1 MAENSTKPTPKVAD
15 HVLRVAVVQL
25 DYTPNT
31 ESNNNKRW
39 FPDEPLIDWRHKNQS
54 AEATFSVRSGAIDA
68 HQGARERTQSVI
80 KQFRRYREDQL
91 DRKLKQILEF
101 CVRRE
106 VDIAVLPEALVP
118 AALVPVLLHGFRSRL
133 AVFAGLGTLRP
144 EDARTLHDLGFAN
157 ATEEIGRNAAVYVDQ
172 DTIELVTKRDRAA
185 SEVMEPGSGTARV
198 VFRKGRFTRELGLAV
213 CRDYVNAPRTFD
225 TELPTPDL
233 VLVSALTR
241 PTEDFLRTPRNF
253 AVAFANHAAEGGSAV
268 LAPHL
273 QGFFLDLERRGT
285 EPLPP
290 GESIVV
296 VDYERFTETPSPTV
310 EPNNR
315 LVHRAA
321 LVYDDPSPADP
332 AGSRSSLTRQLA
344 DLTLNSL
351 NYGEYDE
358 LLSIAE
364 ARLQGMAPQTPV
376 LLSAVQELRR
386 NAGTLSSQLDLD
398 LFTSHVILTDVKS
411 EAELRYEVL
420 GKLLRE
426 WHHLIDPDRSLDL
439 PEGIS
444 LYYEKGRALR
454 SQLSARVRAAHR
466 DSPLATRESDG
477 RPSDGGTTSTVDDD
491 GFALFYSARLGSYGS
506 DNAVRSLE
514 KQLGALRTLSAAE
527 DETVRLIYQTHT
539 TRQTKG
545 HLAPFFDVIGVTE
558 STEADTLEDLGEGVG
573 QQLATA
579 FRGTWDVSAGP
590 EKGTLGADTVVE
602 LRLRPGAV
610 PRIRE
615 DWGSLIDYM
624 RTLRV
629 PITVQ
634 MTCRRVG
641 DEAGQSSGEATRI
654 DTVLGSI
661 VLPSH
666 PAEPTGFFFPYERD
680 AAAFLERAT
689 REEADERRN
698 LTLLVHIGSAEPLP
712 DSVLWAIGNWLFRS
726 LPFDIVRGDDAREPL
741 APGSALHD
749 VPRMTPSE
757 ILRIFHPPYGRMESR
772 GLDRQR
778 ASSVPVPASALPTEG
793 LLLGT
798 ARTEGTR
805 EDRWLDVRL
814 DRLARLRHT
823 YVLGPTGSGKTNL
836 LKNLAQQDI
845 VEERGLVV
853 IDPHGDL
860 VDYLVRHTRT
870 RDGEVLLLD
879 FGDPEYLPVLNPL
892 DLDVQSVTERNLAIE
907 RFIGLM
913 VRQSHHTFYGPRF
926 ESMIRLVLASATHA
940 AYPIRP
946 ASVLDV
952 GTILRNNEV
961 KSWVQHLLRDVPGLR
976 ERWKTFDKQGGS
988 DFAELLD
995 WALSKFSEM
1004 EQDGTLRHVLASGES
1019 TVSLSHFVHSGG
1031 VVLVKIP
1038 EWEMS
1043 ASSAALLGGFI
1054 QEHIRQT
1061 VYRRWRQPK
1070 GTAEPYFMYVDEFQA
1085 FSLGG
1090 FEDIV
1095 AEARKF
1101 GLGLVLAHQ
1110 NLDQLNSF
1118 SRFTGSSSERL
1129 RSAILGNVANRIV
1142 FGLSHR
1148 DAMDL
1153 AKDFDID
1160 EQRLHN
1166 PGLHR
1171 ATAQVLLDQQQRT
1184 FTLAMTDA
1192 DSDTGLPDQYEY
1204 IRRQMIEKGYWR
1216 RREDLRAQDEARA
1229 RKLKLEV
1236 GRWQAARRRTA
1247 PRPPG
1252 NFPPP
1257 GQAMHGPPP
1266 PTPTPSPRED
1276 TSGADHVHAWEQL
1289 LRRRAESGQN
1299 DPDPGDE
1306 EPSELGGTG

>member
-1 MAENSTKPTPKVAD
+1 MAESSTGPTSAVAD
-15 HVLRVAVVQL
+15 HVLRVAVIQL

-31 ESNNNKRW
+31 ESSNNKRW
-39 FPDEPLIDWRHKNQS
+39 FPDEPLIDWRQKNQ
-54 AEATFSVRSGAIDA
+54 AQEATFSVRSGAIDA
-68 HQGARERTQSVI
+68 HQAARERTQSTI
-80 KQFRRYREDQL
+80 KQFRRFRAEQL

-118 AALVPVLLHGFRSRL
+118 AALVPVLVHGFRSRL

-144 EDARTLHDLGFAN
+144 EDARTLHDLGFEN
-157 ATEEIGRNAAVYVDQ
+157 VTEEIGRNAAVYVDQ
-172 DTIELVTKRDRAA
+172 DTIRLVTKRDRAA
-185 SEVMEPGSGTARV
+185 NEVMEPGSGTARV
-198 VFRKGRFTRELGLAV
+198 VFRKGRFTREVGLAV

-225 TELPTPDL
+225 SERPTPDL

-268 LAPHL
+268 LAPQL
-273 QGFFLDLERRGT
+273 YGFFLDMERRGT

-296 VDYERFTETPSPTV
+296 VDYESFPSTPSRTV
-310 EPNNR
+310 EPCNR

-332 AGSRSSLTRQLA
+332 AGSRSSLARQLA
-344 DLTLNSL
+344 DLTLTGL

-358 LLSIAE
+358 LLSVSE
-364 ARLQGMAPQTPV
+364 ARLQGMSPQTPV

-398 LFTSHVILTDVKS
+398 LFTSHLILTDVKS
-411 EAELRYEVL
+411 EAELQYEVL

-426 WHHLIDPDRSLDL
+426 WHHLIDPDRNPDP

-454 SQLSARVRAAHR
+454 SRLSARVRATHR
-466 DSPLATRESDG
+466 DSPLAARESEG
-477 RPSDGGTTSTVDDD
+477 RPPDGGTTSAANDD

-506 DNAVRSLE
+506 DNAVRSLQ

-539 TRQTKG
+539 ARQTKG

-558 STEADTLEDLGEGVG
+558 SSDADTLEDLGEGVG

-590 EKGTLGADTVVE
+590 ESGTLEADTVVE

-634 MTCRRVG
+634 MTCRRVE
-641 DEAGQSSGEATRI
+641 DEGEQPDRESPRA
-654 DTVLGSI
+654 DSVFGGLGI
-661 VLPSH
+661 LTAH
-666 PAEPTGFFFPYERD
+666 HAEPTGFFFPYERD
-680 AAAFLERAT
+680 AAAFLERAA

-698 LTLLVHIGSAEPLP
+698 LTLLVHVGSAEPLP

-726 LPFDIVRGDDAREPL
+726 MPFDVVRGDEAREPL
-741 APGSALHD
+741 VPGCVPHD

-757 ILRIFHPPYGRMESR
+757 ILRIFHPPYGHMESR
-772 GLDRQR
+772 GLDRKR
-778 ASSVPVPASALPTEG
+778 APSVPVPASALPAEG

-805 EDRWLDVRL
+805 EDRWLDVRM

-836 LKNLAQQDI
+836 LKNLARQDI
-845 VEERGLVV
+845 AEKRGLVV

-892 DLDVQSVTERNLAIE
+892 DLDVESVTERNLAIE

-940 AYPIRP
+940 EYPIRP

-952 GTILRNNEV
+952 GTILRNKEV
-961 KSWVQHLLRDVPGLR
+961 KSWVQHLLRDEPGLR
-976 ERWKTFDKQGGS
+976 ERWETFDKQGGS

-1061 VYRRWRQPK
+1061 VYRRWRQPQ
-1070 GTAEPYFMYVDEFQA
+1070 GTAEPFYMYVDEFQA

-1118 SRFTGSSSERL
+1118 SRYTGSTSERL

-1148 DAMDL
+1148 DAMEL

-1160 EQRLHN
+1160 AERLHT

-1171 ATAQVLLDQQQRT
+1171 ATAQVVVDQQQRT
-1184 FTLAMTDA
+1184 FTLAMPHA
-1192 DSDTGLPDQYEY
+1192 ESDTGLPDQNEY

-1216 RREDLRAQDEARA
+1216 RREDLRAQDEARV

-1236 GRWQAARRRTA
+1236 TRWQAARRRGA
-1247 PRPPG
+1247 SRSPG
-1252 NFPPP
+1252 NAPSPGTKMN
-1257 GQAMHGPPP
+1257 GQAP
-1266 PTPTPSPRED
+1266 PTPWPRE
-1276 TSGADHVHAWEQL
+1276 SPSGAGHVQAWERLLRRWAESARNGADHGNDD
-1289 LRRRAESGQN
+1289 LREAGN
-1299 DPDPGDE
+1299 PG
-1306 EPSELGGTG
+1306 

>member
-1 MAENSTKPTPKVAD
+1 M
-15 HVLRVAVVQL
+15 LRIAAVQL

-31 ESNNNKRW
+31 ESSNNKRW
-39 FPDEPLIDWRHKNQS
+39 FPDEPLIDWRQTNQA
-54 AEATFSVRSGAIDA
+54 AEARFSVRSGPIDA
-68 HQGARERTQSVI
+68 HQPTRHRTQSVI
-80 KQFRRYREDQL
+80 KQFRRYRQEQL

-101 CVRRE
+101 CVRRD

-118 AALVPVLLHGFRSRL
+118 AALVPVLVHGFRSRL

-144 EDARTLHDLGFAN
+144 EDARTLQELGFEN
-157 ATEEIGRNAAVYVDQ
+157 AAEEIGRNAAVYVDAN
-172 DTIELVTKRDRAA
+172 TIELVTKRDRATN
-185 SEVMEPGSGTARV
+185 EVMERGSGTARV
-198 VFRKGRFTRELGLAV
+198 EFRKGRFTRDVGLAV

-225 TELPTPDL
+225 TEVPTPDL
-233 VLVSALTR
+233 VLVSALTK
-241 PTEDFLRTPRNF
+241 PTEDFIRTPRNF
-253 AVAFANHAAEGGSAV
+253 AVAFANHSVQGGSAV
-268 LAPHL
+268 LAPQL
-273 QGFFLDLERRGT
+273 QGFFLDMERRGT
-285 EPLPP
+285 DPLPP

-296 VDYERFTETPSPTV
+296 VDYEKFGETPTQTI
-310 EPNNR
+310 EPGNR

-321 LVYDDPSPADP
+321 LVYDDPSPTDP
-332 AGSRSSLTRQLA
+332 GGSRSSLTRQLA
-344 DLTLNSL
+344 DLTLTGL
-351 NYGEYDE
+351 NFGDYDE
-358 LLSIAE
+358 LLSVAE
-364 ARLQGMAPQTPV
+364 ARLQGMSPQTPV
-376 LLSAVQELRR
+376 LLSAVEELRR

-398 LFTSHVILTDVKS
+398 LFTGHVILTDVKS
-411 EAELRYEVL
+411 EAELQYEVL

-426 WHHLIDPDRSLDL
+426 WHHLIDPDSNPDL

-444 LYYEKGRALR
+444 LYYERGRTLR
-454 SQLSARVRAAHR
+454 SRLSAQIRTAHR
-466 DSPLATRESDG
+466 DSPLVTRENEGRASDG
-477 RPSDGGTTSTVDDD
+477 ATAASAEEEND
-491 GFALFYSARLGSYGS
+491 GFSLFYSVRLGSYGS

-514 KQLGALRTLSAAE
+514 QQLGALRTLSAA
-527 DETVRLIYQTHT
+527 DDDTVRLIYQTHT
-539 TRQTKG
+539 ARQTKG
-545 HLAPFFDVIGVTE
+545 HLAPFFDVIGMTE

-579 FRGTWDVSAGP
+579 FRSTWDVSAGP
-590 EKGTLGADTVVE
+590 ENGTLEADTVVE
-602 LRLRPGAV
+602 LRLRPEAV
-610 PRIRE
+610 PWIRE
-615 DWGSLIDYM
+615 DWSTLVDYL

-629 PITVQ
+629 PVTVQ
-634 MTCRRVG
+634 MTCRRLGKG
-641 DEAGQSSGEATRI
+641 DGEEEREPSPAEAVLNAFATAA
-654 DTVLGSI
+654 
-661 VLPSH
+661 H
-666 PAEPTGFFFPYERD
+666 HAEPTGFFSAYERD
-680 AAAFLERAT
+680 AAAFLERAA

-698 LTLLVHIGSAEPLP
+698 LTLLVHVGSADALP

-726 LPFDIVRGDDAREPL
+726 MPFDIVRGDEAREPL
-741 APGSALHD
+741 APGAAPENA
-749 VPRMTPSE
+749 PRMTPSE

-772 GLDRQR
+772 GLDTRR
-778 ASSVPVPASALPTEG
+778 EASVPVPAPALPTEG

-814 DRLARLRHT
+814 DRIARLRHT

-836 LKNLAQQDI
+836 LKNLARQDI
-845 VEERGLVV
+845 MDGHGLVV

-892 DLDVQSVTERNLAIE
+892 DLDVQSANERNLAIE

-940 AYPIRP
+940 VYPIRP

-961 KSWVQHLLRDVPGLR
+961 KSWVQYLLRDVPGLR
-976 ERWKTFDKQGGS
+976 ERWETFDKQSGS

-1019 TVSLSHFVHSGG
+1019 TVSLSRFVHNGG

-1061 VYRRWRQPK
+1061 VYRRWRQPE
-1070 GTAEPYFMYVDEFQA
+1070 GTSKPFFMYVDEFQA

-1110 NLDQLNSF
+1110 NLYQLNSF
-1118 SRFTGSSSERL
+1118 SRFTGSSSEQL
-1129 RSAILGNVANRIV
+1129 ISAILGNVANRIV

-1148 DAMDL
+1148 DAAEL
-1153 AKDFDID
+1153 AKDFDVD
-1160 EQRLHN
+1160 VKRLLN

-1171 ATAQVLLDQQQRT
+1171 ATAQVLLGQQQRT

-1192 DSDTGLPDQYEY
+1192 DSDTGLPDQYDH

-1236 GRWQAARRRTA
+1236 RLWQKARRRQA
-1247 PRPPG
+1247 SQQPGKVPP
-1252 NFPPP
+1252 
-1257 GQAMHGPPP
+1257 QSREM
-1266 PTPTPSPRED
+1266 PREEPL
-1276 TSGADHVHAWEQL
+1276 TPWPSEGAPGTDHVHAWEQV
-1289 LRRRAESGQN
+1289 LRRWLQRERTPPGN
-1299 DPDPGDE
+1299 DEPRKDGRPDDHP
-1306 EPSELGGTG
+1306 